1 MSHLRKGLAV
11 ALTAVAAVGFAFTA
25 GCGSNAPVAIAES
38 GATLEGTVTYG
49 GEQLHYAQISVSGGG
64 KVATGNIGDDGRYK
78 VENAP
83 VGEVT
88 IGVNPKAAMGQYQS
102 DVMQGGAMTGG
113 PEGKAGRKKTSSVKF
128 TDIPD
133 KFYEPD
139 KSGLKATVNKGTTT
153 HDIVIPKTATP
164 KGK

>member
-1 MSHLRKGLAV
+1 MSHLRIGLA
-11 ALTAVAAVGFAFTA
+11 AAIAVAVGLTA
-25 GCGSNAPVAIAES
+25 GCGSNAPVAIVES

-49 GEQLHYAQISVSGGG
+49 GEQLHYAQITVSGGG
-64 KVATGNIGDDGRYK
+64 KVATGNIGEDGRYK

-83 VGEVT
+83 TGEVT
-88 IGVNPKAAMGQYQS
+88 IGVNPKAAMGQFQS
-102 DVMQGGAMTGG
+102 DQMQAGAMTGG
-113 PEGKAGRKKTSSVKF
+113 PDGKAGRKKTNVKF
-128 TDIPD
+128 TDIPE

-153 HDIVIPKTATP
+153 HDIAIPKTATP